1 METIIVLISAE
12 YSNARKV
19 CELIENQKF
28 NSYSNL
34 RDLINKKLPVEED
47 DNNQPQ
53 FFSLFDFMD
62 ECNDGY
68 VSIENSFIS
77 YVSVENN

>member
-12 YSNARKV
+12 YSEARKV

-34 RDLINKKLPVEED
+34 RDLINKKLPVEKD

-53 FFSLFDFMD
+53 FFSLSNFMD
-62 ECNDGY
+62 ECNDSY
-68 VSIENSFIS
+68 VNIENSFIS
-77 YVSVENN
+77 YVSIENK